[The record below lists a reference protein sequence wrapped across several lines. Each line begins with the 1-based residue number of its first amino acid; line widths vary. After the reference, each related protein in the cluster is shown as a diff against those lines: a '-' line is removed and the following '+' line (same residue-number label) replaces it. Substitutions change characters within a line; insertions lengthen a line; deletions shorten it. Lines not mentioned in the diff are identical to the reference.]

1 MESIAK
7 YFESSKKRDLSD
19 GSKTS
24 EEPKKLK
31 ETTSTS
37 RMTEECDVFNDG
49 LDNDDCRGILLNCL
63 KNLEKE
69 VKYIRSLGDQ
79 NRQTQIKGEQ
89 SLADL
94 SKSVKFITD
103 KFDEYEKE
111 REGKNEIIK
120 KLNEKVSALTER
132 SKVLEESIDQQ
143 EQYSRRNCLL
153 IHGVEENSNED
164 TDKLALNII
173 NNDLEIDL
181 TETAIDRTH
190 RIGDPK
196 KKKKK
201 VRPIIVTFVRC
212 YDRKQVFSKKKL
224 LKGKGISI
232 TESLTRFRM
241 KKLEEAREKHGF
253 KNFWSVDGRIM
264 FKEANDKPSVY
275 YN

>member
-31 ETTSTS
+31 ETTSAS
-37 RMTEECDVFNDG
+37 SMTEECDVFNDG
-49 LDNDDCRGILLNCL
+49 LDNEDCRGILLNCL

-69 VKYIRSLGDQ
+69 VKYIRSLADQ
-79 NRQTQIKGEQ
+79 NRQTHSKGEQ

-103 KFDEYEKE
+103 KFDKYEKE
-111 REGKNEIIK
+111 REEKNEIIK
-120 KLNEKVSALTER
+120 KINEKVSALTER
-132 SKVLEESIDQQ
+132 SKVLEESNDQQ

-164 TDKLALNII
+164 TDKLVLNII
-173 NNDLEIDL
+173 SNDLEIDL
-181 TETAIDRTH
+181 TEIAIDRTH

-201 VRPIIVTFVRC
+201 VWPIIVKFAR
-212 YDRKQVFSKKKL
+212 YYYRKQVFSKKKH
-224 LKGKGISI
+224 LKGKSISI
-232 TESLTRFRM
+232 TESLTSFR
-241 KKLEEAREKHGF
+241 
-253 KNFWSVDGRIM
+253 
-264 FKEANDKPSVY
+264 
-275 YN
+275 